1 VIRLLAV
8 VLTTLPFQRNA
19 ASWQVSPG
27 VPTTFV
33 QQLVHMD
40 HHRRNATVLGEVN
53 KNFVMTPDIDRLLD
67 ELRMH
72 DGIIPGEE
80 PKVKNEPGIVLQ

>member
-1 VIRLLAV
+1 
-8 VLTTLPFQRNA
+8 
-19 ASWQVSPG
+19 
-27 VPTTFV
+27 
-33 QQLVHMD
+33 MD

-53 KNFVMTPDIDRLLD
+53 KNFVMTPDIDRLLY

-80 PKVKNEPGIVLQ
+80 PKVKNEPGIILQ

>member
-1 VIRLLAV
+1 
-8 VLTTLPFQRNA
+8 
-19 ASWQVSPG
+19 
-27 VPTTFV
+27 
-33 QQLVHMD
+33 MD

-67 ELRMH
+67 ELRSH

-80 PKVKNEPGIVLQ
+80 PKGVKVEPGVL